1 MRFPQKKHPGRI
13 PSDLI
18 ERAKLRLDKSLPSTF
33 SLIDDPRETQL
44 YLRGGDSPMSKSERV
59 ELIQRSRAGEFVELE
74 MVATVFVQRETPNYN
89 FLRFKPGDMPTL
101 AKSYTGTPFIRDHA
115 VSLQESRGGTII
127 TSKLIHGEAEKLF
140 EQRLHLVKPWAVESA
155 LDGTLDRFSIGWYR
169 GGTSECSICE
179 ASWLACHHWP
189 GELDEK
195 TGKICELIQVNPRG
209 KETSYTSAPA
219 VLGTSPAS
227 ISQLEALDPALLADI
242 LAADATHGGSSKGDA
257 DMLDPKIL
265 AALKLK
271 PEATVEEV
279 LAAIASS
286 ASALQES
293 RDALTI
299 ANTANENTRTRLTAL
314 ETESIERAKLARVSI
329 VDSSIDKLIASGKIK
344 PGSEAELALRR
355 MGGVTKTSVVVDGVA
370 KEQLTIDEKKPLD
383 VFTAYVNDLLATG
396 PAVTPAGAPLPAS
409 KPEVKADAL
418 ADGKQ
423 FCAAK
428 PETASWLKSAG
439 ITEEQFQKHGA
450 GARIVAGQV
459 FGE

>member
-1 MRFPQKKHPGRI
+1 MRYPLKKPPGRI
-13 PSDLI
+13 PSDLV
-18 ERAKLRLDKSLPSTF
+18 ERAKIKLDASLPSTF
-33 SLIDDPRETQL
+33 SLVDDPRETQL
-44 YLRGGDSPMSKSERV
+44 YLRGGDSPMSKGERV

-101 AKSYTGTPFIRDHA
+101 AKSYTGTPFIADHA
-115 VSLQESRGGTII
+115 THAQQSRGGTVI
-127 TSKLIHGEAEKLF
+127 TSKLIHGEGEKLF

-179 ASWLACHHWP
+179 ASWLACMHWP

-195 TGKICELIQVNPRG
+195 TGKVCELIQVAPRG

-219 VLGTSPAS
+219 VIGTSPAS

-242 LAADATHGGSSKGDA
+242 LAADTTPGGNA

-279 LAAIASS
+279 LAAIAAS

-314 ETESIERAKLARVSI
+314 ETESVERAKLARVSI
-329 VDSSIDKLIASGKIK
+329 VDSSIDKLIAGGKIK

-355 MGGVTKTSVVVDGVA
+355 MGGVTKTTVDG

-396 PAVTPAGAPLPAS
+396 PSVTPVGATLPAA
-409 KPEVKADAL
+409 KPDVPTVVG
-418 ADGKQ
+418 DGKT
-423 FCAAK
+423 FLAAK
-428 PETASWLKSAG
+428 PEVASWLKSAG
-439 ITEEQFQKHGA
+439 ITAEQFEKHGTI
-450 GARIVAGQV
+450 ARGIAGQV
-459 FGE
+459 FNG